1 MSSLAFE
8 FGFKDL
14 IDILLVA
21 VILYETYR
29 LLRKSG
35 VANLFWGV
43 LAFIVVW
50 FLVSFVFQLEL
61 TSALFD
67 RVISVGA
74 IALIVIFQEEI
85 RMFFNRLGGRFSSW
99 KIFRN
104 KKGEDAQ
111 SNQQMSE
118 VIRAC
123 RHLSSTKT
131 GALIVISKDS
141 HLKEIIDT
149 GERLDAAIS
158 ARLIENIFFK
168 NTPLH
173 DGAMILE
180 KGKIVAAACI
190 LPVSKML
197 EDAMKNCGI
206 ENNNWQ
212 RIHNVVD
219 DFFYQPIAPVTI
231 TPKGNKFRFVHVSC
245 FDEKAKNIQGMLRA
259 VRMVAK
265 HRQDFE
271 LICVGTGIDYTK
283 DVAYAQ
289 TLDFPEKLLTFTGEQ
304 TPYEVAQWM
313 QQSDC
318 FLFFSRYENAPV
330 VISECLAIGLP
341 IISSNAGGI
350 PEMIDHECGI
360 LVPSEDEAALANA
373 ILEMI
378 DNQWG
383 YTTETIQKRGTK
395 YTYQNI
401 GKHLSDL
408 YQRVVIS
415 AN

>member
-21 VILYETYR
+21 IILYETYR

-190 LPVSKML
+190 LPVSKNPSIPKHMGL
-197 EDAMKNCGI
+197 RHRAAVGLTEKTDATCIVVSEETGNISFAENGNIRKI
-206 ENNNWQ
+206 E
-212 RIHNVVD
+212 
-219 DFFYQPIAPVTI
+219 
-231 TPKGNKFRFVHVSC
+231 
-245 FDEKAKNIQGMLRA
+245 
-259 VRMVAK
+259 
-265 HRQDFE
+265 
-271 LICVGTGIDYTK
+271 
-283 DVAYAQ
+283 
-289 TLDFPEKLLTFTGEQ
+289 
-304 TPYEVAQWM
+304 
-313 QQSDC
+313 
-318 FLFFSRYENAPV
+318 
-330 VISECLAIGLP
+330 
-341 IISSNAGGI
+341 
-350 PEMIDHECGI
+350 
-360 LVPSEDEAALANA
+360 EDELFLVLHTTMPAL
-373 ILEMI
+373 
-378 DNQWG
+378 
-383 YTTETIQKRGTK
+383 
-395 YTYQNI
+395 
-401 GKHLSDL
+401 
-408 YQRVVIS
+408 
-415 AN
+415 

>member
-141 HLKEIIDT
+141 HLKEIIET

-180 KGKIVAAACI
+180 KGKVVAAACI
-190 LPVSKML
+190 LPVSKNPSIPKHMGL
-197 EDAMKNCGI
+197 RHRAAVGLTEKTDATCIVVSEETGNISFAENGNIRKI
-206 ENNNWQ
+206 E
-212 RIHNVVD
+212 
-219 DFFYQPIAPVTI
+219 
-231 TPKGNKFRFVHVSC
+231 
-245 FDEKAKNIQGMLRA
+245 
-259 VRMVAK
+259 
-265 HRQDFE
+265 
-271 LICVGTGIDYTK
+271 
-283 DVAYAQ
+283 
-289 TLDFPEKLLTFTGEQ
+289 
-304 TPYEVAQWM
+304 
-313 QQSDC
+313 
-318 FLFFSRYENAPV
+318 
-330 VISECLAIGLP
+330 
-341 IISSNAGGI
+341 
-350 PEMIDHECGI
+350 
-360 LVPSEDEAALANA
+360 EDELFL
-373 ILEMI
+373 ILH
-378 DNQWG
+378 
-383 YTTETIQKRGTK
+383 TTMPT
-395 YTYQNI
+395 
-401 GKHLSDL
+401 H
-408 YQRVVIS
+408 
-415 AN
+415 

>member
-29 LLRKSG
+29 LLLKSG

-85 RMFFNRLGGRFSSW
+85 RMFFNRLGDRFSAW

-190 LPVSKML
+190 LPVSKNPSIPKHMGL
-197 EDAMKNCGI
+197 RHRAAVGLTEKTDATCIVVSEETGNISFAENGNIRKI
-206 ENNNWQ
+206 E
-212 RIHNVVD
+212 
-219 DFFYQPIAPVTI
+219 
-231 TPKGNKFRFVHVSC
+231 
-245 FDEKAKNIQGMLRA
+245 
-259 VRMVAK
+259 
-265 HRQDFE
+265 
-271 LICVGTGIDYTK
+271 
-283 DVAYAQ
+283 
-289 TLDFPEKLLTFTGEQ
+289 
-304 TPYEVAQWM
+304 
-313 QQSDC
+313 
-318 FLFFSRYENAPV
+318 
-330 VISECLAIGLP
+330 
-341 IISSNAGGI
+341 
-350 PEMIDHECGI
+350 
-360 LVPSEDEAALANA
+360 EDELFLVLHTTMPAL
-373 ILEMI
+373 
-378 DNQWG
+378 
-383 YTTETIQKRGTK
+383 
-395 YTYQNI
+395 
-401 GKHLSDL
+401 
-408 YQRVVIS
+408 
-415 AN
+415 